1 MPIETLK
8 LRQELFCQEYVK
20 DANGARAARAVGYA
34 WDTADQQASRLL
46 RNVKVRG
53 RLDDL
58 RTDLQ
63 VRHAFDQ
70 DTMMSR
76 LESIF
81 HRALKDGH
89 YHAALRS
96 TELQARIAGLAPERG
111 RPSADAP
118 VPVAKEAPDS

>member
-1 MPIETLK
+1 MPTETLK
-8 LRQELFCQEYVK
+8 LRQELFCEEYVK

-34 WDTADQQASRLL
+34 WDTADQQASRML
-46 RNVKVRG
+46 RNVKVRD
-53 RLDDL
+53 RLADL

-63 VRHAFDQ
+63 ARHAFDHG
-70 DTMMSR
+70 TMMSR

-96 TELQARIAGLAPERG
+96 TELQARLAGLVPERERAG
-111 RPSADAP
+111 AP
-118 VPVAKEAPDS
+118 PVAKDAPGS